1 MDFDKEDI
9 KNRSALY
16 KKKSKLR
23 ELVLKCDWKKDGFM
37 LLGGK
42 RIDYITSEKVVRNF
56 APLLTQVGL
65 EIECGFKEPVRLAPF
80 GQRAEEHWMSTFYV
94 QYVDVDTGYATRE
107 NTYHGEGMDQRDK
120 ALKKAN
126 TDAQKLWLLADFKIG
141 EGVDP
146 DAGVN
151 DTQGAYIPKDE
162 EEKVEIKTKIAAA
175 AVKPKAPAPKP
186 KAEEPKEEVKIPVE
200 VKVENVEEQIKET
213 AEEAKPAAP
222 RLKAPAP
229 APKSKA
235 EEPKD
240 EEPEETATVAI
251 DTKGTVEV
259 KPATPKPK
267 VPAPAP
273 KAPAPKDTAVTN
285 QIAPGMNTDFGKTI
299 SEAQKKPLF
308 GLFGKWVV
316 AHNSGNISDERFEE
330 VKKVYADIGSNRD
343 IIRFLAEYREIK

>member
-1 MDFDKEDI
+1 MEFDKEEI

-16 KKKSKLR
+16 KKKNKLR

-65 EIECGFKEPVRLAPF
+65 EIECGFKDPVRLDPF
-80 GQRAEEHWMSTFYV
+80 GSRAEEHWLSTFYV

-146 DAGVN
+146 DAGTN
-151 DTQGAYIPKDE
+151 DTQGVYIPRDE
-162 EEKVEIKTKIAAA
+162 QEKVEIKTKIAEA
-175 AVKPKAPAPKP
+175 AVKPRPVPKP
-186 KAEEPKEEVKIPVE
+186 KAEETIESQTEPVTIATSISGAIAVKPAE
-200 VKVENVEEQIKET
+200 PR
-213 AEEAKPAAP
+213 EEAMSVAESKPAE
-222 RLKAPAP
+222 
-229 APKSKA
+229 
-235 EEPKD
+235 EEPK
-240 EEPEETATVAI
+240 
-251 DTKGTVEV
+251 VE
-259 KPATPKPK
+259 KPKKAAAKPKAETPKSEPSG
-267 VPAPAP
+267 
-273 KAPAPKDTAVTN
+273 N
-285 QIAPGMNTDFGKTI
+285 IAPGMNTEFGKSI

-308 GLFGKWVV
+308 GLFGKWID
-316 AHNSGNISDERFEE
+316 AHLSGKVSDERFEE

-343 IIRFLAEYREIK
+343 IIKFLAEYREIC